1 MEPSIDILIS
11 SNLER
16 LLYLKSKDTN
26 LIKELMF
33 SLKNNKKYTIPNSLL
48 TSIQNDFVGIYAC
61 EEEVKEAIKEVY
73 ENNHYLIAP
82 HTAVAYI
89 ASTKYDTKHKKVILA
104 TASPYKFSKD
114 VYKCLTN
121 EDIVDNLEAIETLE
135 NYTNIEAPSN
145 LKELKDLPIRFKEV
159 FNLSNK
165 DLLIKK
171 LEKNN
176 D

>member
-1 MEPSIDILIS
+1 
-11 SNLER
+11 
-16 LLYLKSKDTN
+16 
-26 LIKELMF
+26 MF
-33 SLKNNKKYTIPNSLL
+33 SLKNNKKYTIPSSLL

-73 ENNHYLIAP
+73 DNDHYLIDP

-89 ASTKYDTKHKKVILA
+89 ASKKYDTKHKKVILA

-121 EDIVDNLEAIETLE
+121 ENIADNLEAIETLE

-159 FNLSNK
+159 YNLNNK